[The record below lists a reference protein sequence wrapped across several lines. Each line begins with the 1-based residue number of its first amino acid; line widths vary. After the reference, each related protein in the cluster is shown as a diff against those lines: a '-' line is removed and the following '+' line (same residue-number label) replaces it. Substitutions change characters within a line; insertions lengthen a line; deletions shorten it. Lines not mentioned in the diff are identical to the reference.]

1 MDAFLGKVSS
11 SVSSISDS
19 IGEKSVRALGDMM
32 ASPTFTSPSQSET
45 RSRYDDEEVG
55 GDGGGLSGARKT
67 RGSGDGFRSYD
78 DAGGSGANSS
88 WMPSAASAG
97 GWLNRLGGAPNS
109 EEAKDREPLVGRS
122 PREANTEAAGGAGG
136 VGASQ
141 SFSGMGLAGLSSS
154 FSGGLAGLG
163 LPSSIGNFET
173 LSSLRSNLALGATS
187 ASDIAAA
194 AASRARD
201 GGSALGQAASAS
213 ARQGSQVLAMAGVP
227 LPESLYLP
235 VELPPDP
242 ACALCNRYCPCPRL
256 SYQVRL
262 MGFAICFLLGFVLSL
277 ASLTS
282 VTQLL
287 LGNPKP
293 FATKYT
299 LGNAISICSSMFVMG
314 PTTQCQNMFHPDRRG
329 ASMLYIGSMIGTF
342 VSVSALH
349 SGILTLLCVAMQM
362 GALLWYVFSYI
373 PYGRVCLRRCF
384 NSAMRFVV

>member
-1 MDAFLGKVSS
+1 MDKKGRTPIAVAGELAGHSSTVAWGWRAASTSGSGGATEAREQPVAAEEEGVEAGSLLGEPAAQPPAAAPLRPSRFPSFGKKAPSFGKMDAFLGKVSS

-141 SFSGMGLAGLSSS
+141 SFSGGI
-154 FSGGLAGLG
+154 GLG
-163 LPSSIGNFET
+163 
-173 LSSLRSNLALGATS
+173 
-187 ASDIAAA
+187 
-194 AASRARD
+194 
-201 GGSALGQAASAS
+201 
-213 ARQGSQVLAMAGVP
+213 
-227 LPESLYLP
+227 
-235 VELPPDP
+235 
-242 ACALCNRYCPCPRL
+242 
-256 SYQVRL
+256 
-262 MGFAICFLLGFVLSL
+262 
-277 ASLTS
+277 
-282 VTQLL
+282 
-287 LGNPKP
+287 
-293 FATKYT
+293 
-299 LGNAISICSSMFVMG
+299 
-314 PTTQCQNMFHPDRRG
+314 
-329 ASMLYIGSMIGTF
+329 
-342 VSVSALH
+342 
-349 SGILTLLCVAMQM
+349 
-362 GALLWYVFSYI
+362 
-373 PYGRVCLRRCF
+373 
-384 NSAMRFVV
+384 